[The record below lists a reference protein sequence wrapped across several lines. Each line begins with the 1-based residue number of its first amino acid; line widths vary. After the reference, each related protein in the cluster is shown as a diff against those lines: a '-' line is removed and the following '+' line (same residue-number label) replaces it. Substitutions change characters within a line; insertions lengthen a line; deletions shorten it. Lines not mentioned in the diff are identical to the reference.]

1 LTCLFFLSFIPYNY
15 FNQVMDGLKQYEFYV
30 TLQSNSSRNVY
41 PKNVQ
46 SAFTNCL
53 KKPLKLN
60 DEWVVGVTEI
70 FFNSKTEMK
79 KIRKRSARLEPPEP
93 AIAHMSKESLPH
105 LKKDNDINNSNSDT
119 TSVIKPT
126 LQFNIGK
133 SNEQFGTASAVKPIK
148 IFQERIKESIEEAQ
162 TKRLRQTINEMSQ
175 DPNDSKLS
183 FPSPFSIIE
192 SLLDLLRDKYT
203 EPVDQSFEKTPHV
216 NKLMYLYLDI
226 IKPRFLG
233 DQYVRCIRVIPSTSL
248 EEIIHFN
255 HIEYYPVELKYIESI
270 SVLISDDQ
278 GEKINFKDS
287 FIPFYCTLHFK
298 KKSIN

>member
-1 LTCLFFLSFIPYNY
+1 
-15 FNQVMDGLKQYEFYV
+15 
-30 TLQSNSSRNVY
+30 
-41 PKNVQ
+41 
-46 SAFTNCL
+46 L

-60 DEWVVGVTEI
+60 EEWVVGVTEI
-70 FFNSKTEMK
+70 FFNSKSETK
-79 KIRKRSARLEPPEP
+79 KIRKRSARLETPES
-93 AIAHMSKESLPH
+93 AIAHMKKESLLH
-105 LKKDNDINNSNSDT
+105 LKKDNDINNSNSDA

-126 LQFNIGK
+126 LQFNKGKINEQFGIANAVSGK
-133 SNEQFGTASAVKPIK
+133 SNEQSDTTSAVKSIK
-148 IFQERIKESIEEAQ
+148 TFHERGKESIDETQ
-162 TKRLRQTINEMSQ
+162 TKLLQQTINEISQ
-175 DPNDSKLS
+175 DPKDSKLS
-183 FPSPFSIIE
+183 FPSSFSIIE
-192 SLLDLLRDKYT
+192 SLLDLLREKYT
-203 EPVDQSFEKTPHV
+203 ESMSVDQSFEKTPHV

-270 SVLISDDQ
+270 SVLISDEQ

-298 KKSIN
+298 KV